1 MHKYHKSLHIISNFA
16 SKATPVER
24 ICEGIEFKHLSSN
37 FGFQFNL
44 SHHKN
49 FQLLSASLHSE

>member
-37 FGFQFNL
+37 FGFQFNKVL
-44 SHHKN
+44 TK
-49 FQLLSASLHSE
+49 FSAVVSSLAK